1 MGAETRFAHARH
13 MSSRHRGVFSLL
25 CAVALVAGLLAVPS
39 GTSAADIAHRILTQ
53 SSTDG
58 PTVDLLIGAR
68 PGHGKDVTA
77 LAAGF
82 GHRDKGGVRGL
93 TVRRLRVP
101 AEAATAL
108 EHTFATDPSVGYVEV
123 DGAVQATLVPD
134 DPFYGAPAEWG
145 LPLIGAPAAWDTST
159 GTDGPI
165 IAVVD
170 TGVDATHP
178 DLDGR
183 VLPGIDLVNGDDD
196 ATDDHGHGT
205 HVAGIMAATGND
217 GIGGAGVCWGCRVLP
232 VKALD
237 ATGSGAYSTLAAGI
251 TWATDQ
257 GAEVINLSLG
267 GSQDSNTLRAAIA
280 YAQEHGAVVV
290 AAAGNSGGST
300 PFYPAAFDGVI
311 AVGAEKADNG
321 RYEFSD
327 YGPAWVD
334 VAAPGCSEST
344 WPGGAY
350 ASMCGTSMAAPFV
363 SGSIGLL
370 LAADPTATPAD
381 AAAALEA
388 TAGPEGTAWTAF
400 GAIHLDRALGS
411 LLGIGTP
418 YPAPVPGP
426 VPVAV
431 PPPPLPAPAPKPA
444 PRPVVVTHLVS
455 LRAVPKAFSAS
466 AVAGTGRI
474 ILTNPRHSHLVLTLR
489 RGGAVVWRGSTRS
502 GVVRWAVHLR
512 TARYTLTV
520 TRPGSHTAKG
530 TIAFTYHR
538 P

>member
-1 MGAETRFAHARH
+1 
-13 MSSRHRGVFSLL
+13 MSWRHRGPFSLL
-25 CAVALVAGLLAVPS
+25 CAVALVTGLLAVPY

-82 GHRDKGGVRGL
+82 GHRDKGAVRGL

-108 EHTFATDPSVGYVEV
+108 EQTLATDPSVGYVEV

-165 IAVVD
+165 LAVVD

-196 ATDDHGHGT
+196 ATDDNGHGT

-217 GIGGAGVCWGCRVLP
+217 GIGGAGVCWGCRILP

-237 ATGSGAYSTLAAGI
+237 AAGTGVYSTLAAGI

-267 GSQDSNTLRAAIA
+267 GSQDSLTLRAAVA

-290 AAAGNSGGST
+290 AAAGNSGASA

-311 AVGAEKADNG
+311 AVGAEKVDNG
-321 RYEFSD
+321 RYDFSD

-334 VAAPGCSEST
+334 VAAPGCTEST

-350 ASMCGTSMAAPFV
+350 ASLCGTSMAAPIV

-400 GAIHLDRALGS
+400 GAIHLDRALAS
-411 LLGIGTP
+411 LLDVGMP
-418 YPAPVPGP
+418 YPVPTVKP
-426 VPVAV
+426 P
-431 PPPPLPAPAPKPA
+431 PPPPLPSNPAST
-444 PRPVVVTHLVS
+444 PVVVTHSVTLS
-455 LRAVPKAFSAS
+455 AVPKALSVS

-474 ILTNPRHSHLVLTLR
+474 SLSNPRHGYLVLTLR
-489 RGGAVVWRGSTRS
+489 RGKTVVWRGATRS
-502 GVVRWAVHLR
+502 SVVRWTFHLR
-512 TARYTLTV
+512 TAVYTLTV
-520 TRPGSHTAKG
+520 TRPGSRSARG
-530 TIAFTYHR
+530 TVAFTYR
-538 P
+538 RR